1 MPAIVRQ
8 TMSRSLAKDLL
19 QDIQNSNNEY
29 YIGIGKSDVF
39 NETDSVVT
47 PVDCP
52 KEEREFRNNLQSIKK
67 VEGSTFVARRINWSY
82 GSVYAGWDDS
92 VKSDIDES
100 WVPFYVL
107 NDAKEV
113 YVCLE
118 QGTFDDGTTKQS
130 IVEPNH
136 GLYAPM
142 SLETDPTHPMYGVR
156 EWWKPFTTTDG
167 YVWKF
172 LYSLTPERIY
182 QFLSSNHFPVQEAE
196 DSLTGGD
203 SIEDLQ
209 YKVKE
214 EAVGGQIIRARIL
227 NSGLNHTTEPVI
239 VVHGDGEGATAEA
252 TINEYNVIT
261 KITMTNYG
269 EGYTYASFEIIGGEF
284 SGSAEPIITS
294 KNGIGFNPI
303 DDLKTS
309 SVMVN
314 IKPDGTVDDTFI
326 VGNTFRQ
333 MGLIKNP
340 MEADGVTP
348 FTGTSVKSLPSITL
362 TSSSPFESGKLIT
375 GSLTGAKAYVN
386 ESVGSDVLYHQNEST
401 GFEKFQEPD
410 PDQNQVGES
419 IVQSGQ
425 VLTGEI
431 SSISLKNGIDR
442 FSGDVL
448 YIESRSRIRRDEEQQ
463 EDIKIVITV

>member
-8 TMSRSLAKDLL
+8 TISRSLAKDLL
-19 QDIQNSNNEY
+19 EDVQNSINEY
-29 YIGIGKSDVF
+29 YIGIGKSDIF
-39 NETDSVVT
+39 NETDSVIT

-52 KEEREFRNNLQSIKK
+52 KEEREFRNNLQSIKR
-67 VEGSTFVARRINWSY
+67 VEGSTSVAKRVNWSY
-82 GSVYAGWDDS
+82 GSIYAGWDDS
-92 VKSDIDES
+92 TKSDIAEG

-118 QGTFDDGTTKQS
+118 AGTLIDGSTKLS
-130 IVEPNH
+130 TVEPNY
-136 GLYAPM
+136 GLHAPM
-142 SLETDPTHPMYGVR
+142 SPETDPTHPMYGVR

-167 YVWKF
+167 YIWKF

-182 QFLSSNHFPVQEAE
+182 QFLSSNHIPVQEAE
-196 DSLTGGD
+196 DSLVGGD

-214 EAVGGQIIRARIL
+214 ESVGGQIIRARVL
-227 NSGLNHTTEPVI
+227 NVGLNHVSAPQVN
-239 VVHGDGEGATAEA
+239 VYGDGIGATAEA
-252 TINEYNVIT
+252 AINEFGTIT
-261 KITMTNYG
+261 KITMTDYG
-269 EGYTYASFEIIGGEF
+269 SGYTYASFEIIGGEE

-294 KNGIGFNPI
+294 ATGIGFNPI

-309 SVMVN
+309 SIMVN

-340 MEADGVTP
+340 METDGVTP
-348 FTGTSVKSLPSITL
+348 FTNTSIKALPSITL
-362 TSSSPFESGKLIT
+362 VNTSPFESGKLIEGT
-375 GSLTGAKAYVN
+375 LSGAKAYVN
-386 ESVGSDVLYHQNEST
+386 ESVDREVFYHQNEST
-401 GFEKFQEPD
+401 GFKSFQVAEP
-410 PDQNQVGES
+410 V
-419 IVQSGQ
+419 VQTGQ
-425 VLTGEI
+425 VLTGDIE
-431 SSISLKNGIDR
+431 SISLKNGIDR
-442 FSGDVL
+442 FSGEVL
-448 YIESRSRIRRDEEQQ
+448 YIESRGRIRRDEEQK